1 LRPARGQSEPVIITI
16 FAAAALILG
25 LAVLSYMNSAMSQ
38 ARSQQ
43 ELRNALLDN
52 SARTVIV
59 MEASTGSYVALSVM
73 RIGTPA
79 RIYVATANIQT
90 LASDTVQL
98 CNALTSQPATAG
110 IEWAD
115 GSTPAPTPITVNAVQ
130 LSTGSD
136 YIPCSGSIMLYDLGY
151 IEPGAPSKPFK
162 VSKGGSFVA
171 VVAFIR
177 LGNDFYEVAR
187 WYG

>member
-1 LRPARGQSEPVIITI
+1 LKPARGQSEPVVITI

-25 LAVLSYMNSAMSQ
+25 LAVLAYMSSAMSQ

-59 MEASTGSYVALSVM
+59 MEASTGGYVALSVM

-79 RIYVATANIQT
+79 RIYVAAAAEIQSLTA
-90 LASDTVQL
+90 DTVQL
-98 CNALTSQPATAG
+98 CNALTSQSTG

-115 GSTPAPTPITVNAVQ
+115 GSELTPISVNAVQ

-136 YIPCSGSIMLYDLGY
+136 YIPCSGGITLYDLGY
-151 IEPGAPSKPFK
+151 IEPGAPSRPFK
-162 VSKGGSFVA
+162 VFKEGSPYVA

>member
-1 LRPARGQSEPVIITI
+1 LKIARGQSEPLIIMI
-16 FAAAALILG
+16 FAAVALILG

-43 ELRNALLDN
+43 EVRNTLLDN

-79 RIYVATANIQT
+79 RVYIAAAKIQT
-90 LASDTVQL
+90 LTADTVQL
-98 CNALTSQPATAG
+98 CNALTSQPAG
-110 IEWAD
+110 VEWAD
-115 GSTPAPTPITVNAVQ
+115 GFQVNAVY
-130 LSTGSD
+130 LSTGGD
-136 YIPCSGSIMLYDLGY
+136 YIPCSGSITLYDLGY
-151 IEPGAPSKPFK
+151 IEPGVPSKPFK
-162 VSKGGSFVA
+162 VLKVGGPYVA
-171 VVAFIR
+171 AVAFIR

>member
-1 LRPARGQSEPVIITI
+1 LKFTRGQSEPVIITI

-25 LAVLSYMNSAMSQ
+25 LAVLYYMSGAMSQ

-43 ELRNALLDN
+43 EVRNALLDN

-59 MEASTGSYVALSVM
+59 MEVSTGGYVVLSVM

-79 RIYVATANIQT
+79 RMYVAAAPIQT
-90 LASDTVQL
+90 LTADTVQL
-98 CNALTSQPATAG
+98 CSALTSKSDSVG

-115 GSTPAPTPITVNAVQ
+115 GSTLISTWVNSVH
-130 LSTGSD
+130 LSTGGD
-136 YIPCSGSIMLYDLGY
+136 YIPCSGGITLYDLGY

-162 VSKGGSFVA
+162 VSKGGSYVA

>member
-1 LRPARGQSEPVIITI
+1 LNSSRGQSEPLIITV

-25 LAVLSYMNSAMSQ
+25 LAVLAYMNSAMSQ

-59 MEASTGSYVALSVM
+59 MEASTGDYVALSVI

-79 RIYVATANIQT
+79 RIYVAAANIQS
-90 LASDTVQL
+90 LAVDTVQL
-98 CNALTSQPATAG
+98 CNALTSQSASAG

-115 GSTPAPTPITVNAVQ
+115 RSTPVPTPITVNAVQ

-136 YIPCSGSIMLYDLGY
+136 YIPCSGKITLYDLGY

-162 VSKGGSFVA
+162 VPKGGNYVA

-177 LGNDFYEVAR
+177 LGSDLYEVAR

>member
-1 LRPARGQSEPVIITI
+1 LKIARGQSEPVIVAIL
-16 FAAAALILG
+16 AAAALILG

-43 ELRNALLDN
+43 ELRILLLDN

-59 MEASTGSYVALSVM
+59 MEASTEGYVALSVM
-73 RIGTPA
+73 RVGTPA
-79 RIYVATANIQT
+79 RIYVAAAKIQT
-90 LASDTVQL
+90 LTADTVQL
-98 CNALTSQPATAG
+98 CNALTSQPAG
-110 IEWAD
+110 IEWTD
-115 GSTPAPTPITVNAVQ
+115 GFQVNAVY

-136 YIPCSGSIMLYDLGY
+136 YIPCSGIITLYDLGY

-162 VSKGGSFVA
+162 VLKVGSPYVA
-171 VVAFIR
+171 AVTFIR